1 MKKTLLI
8 LSICIM
14 LGACSTE
21 KNKEEA
27 LAATGTWRLVSGLSI
42 QEGDTTFTD
51 YTTGPEGIKIITKTH
66 FAFLI
71 HDLNKGRDSTTATFV
86 SGGGRASVD
95 GLKYTEY
102 LDYCNYREWEGEK
115 FEFDLLLK
123 PDTLVQTGIEKVEA
137 TDTERKIIETYV
149 RVD

>member
-1 MKKTLLI
+1 MLI
-8 LSICIM
+8 LSICGV
-14 LGACSTE
+14 LGACGAEINE
-21 KNKEEA
+21 KKA
-27 LAATGTWRLVSGLSI
+27 LVAAGTWRLVSGLSI

-71 HDLNKGRDSTTATFV
+71 HDLNKGQDSTATFV

-102 LDYCNYREWEGEK
+102 LDYCNYRELEGEK

-123 PDTLVQTGIEKVEA
+123 PDTLVQSGIEKVEA
-137 TDTERKIIETYV
+137 TGTERKIIETYV